1 MKLQLIK
8 FIVYFYCWK
17 YSKRE
22 STLKKKSNNLSVLL
36 CYTQK
41 NCRQSVFFDPMFLFL
56 KGLATR
62 KDNVAKIVQC
72 HIFFFSYI
80 DFWKKKN

>member
-1 MKLQLIK
+1 MKLQIIK

-36 CYTQK
+36 YYTQK
-41 NCRQSVFFDPMFLFL
+41 VAVKASFLIWFF
-56 KGLATR
+56 
-62 KDNVAKIVQC
+62 C
-72 HIFFFSYI
+72 
-80 DFWKKKN
+80 FWKDLLQGKTMSQE

>member
-1 MKLQLIK
+1 MKLQIIK

-22 STLKKKSNNLSVLL
+22 STLKKKSNNPSVLL

-41 NCRQSVFFDPMFLFL
+41 VVVKASFLICFFLFL
-56 KGLATR
+56 KGFATR
-62 KDNVAKIVQC
+62 KKNVAKIVKY

-80 DFWKKKN
+80 DFWKK